1 MTPTQ
6 VRSWYAHLL
15 ATRPGAAATA
25 YRLLRAIFNTAVRDE
40 LLVRSPCR
48 VPRAGTDRAVER
60 PMLTVAEVDALQ
72 AAMPP
77 QLRVAVTL
85 AAWGGLRR
93 GEVLALRRKDVDPLR
108 SSTRIEERRGGVPM
122 RPKTLV
128 AAFSRA
134 RASCEL
140 PHVRFHDLRHFAL
153 TMAETTCATTKEIM
167 RRAGHSSPAAALR
180 YQHATEDRDRAIA
193 EALGKLARGDVVAL
207 SDAKRRNASRPQRAR
222 RLRGGESHPL
232 CPGKS
237 SGGETRTL
245 NLAVNSRLLCH

>member
-1 MTPTQ
+1 
-6 VRSWYAHLL
+6 
-15 ATRPGAAATA
+15 
-25 YRLLRAIFNTAVRDE
+25 
-40 LLVRSPCR
+40 
-48 VPRAGTDRAVER
+48 
-60 PMLTVAEVDALQ
+60 
-72 AAMPP
+72 MPP

-108 SSTRIEERRGGVPM
+108 SSIRVERAQVELSDG
-122 RPKTLV
+122 TLL
-128 AAFSRA
+128 FSD
-134 RASCEL
+134 RASCDL
-140 PHVRFHDLRHFAL
+140 PHARFHDLRHFAL
-153 TMAETTCATTKEIM
+153 TMAATTGATTKEIM